1 MFKTAFNIIR
11 QATSVSKEDMDE
23 ITEVMKMTRLGQ
35 KLITEGINTGRE
47 ETKFENAK
55 NLINLLSEEVIAER
69 IGLPLEPVFP
79 NPL

>member
-1 MFKTAFNIIR
+1 
-11 QATSVSKEDMDE
+11 
-23 ITEVMKMTRLGQ
+23 MTRLGQ

>member
-1 MFKTAFNIIR
+1 
-11 QATSVSKEDMDE
+11 
-23 ITEVMKMTRLGQ
+23 MTRLGQ

-69 IGLPLEPVFP
+69 IDLPLEPVFP